1 MSEKQGVTPRNE
13 DYSRWYTDVVQ
24 MAELADYAPV
34 RGCMI
39 ILPYGYELWE
49 AVRAGLDRRFKE
61 TGHRNAYFPLFI
73 PESFLKK
80 EAEHVEGFSP
90 ELAVVTIG
98 GGKELEEPLVVRP
111 TSETIIGWAYA
122 KWIQSYRDLP
132 VLINQWANVV
142 RWEMRTRLFLRTMEF
157 LWQEGHTA
165 HATYDEAEEETRRML
180 DIYRD
185 FAVTDAAIP
194 VIPGRK
200 SDSEKFAGALHSY
213 TIEAMMGDRRAL
225 QSGTSHNLGQNFAKA
240 FDIKYLDL
248 NNELQYCWTTSWGL
262 STRFIGA
269 MIMAHGDD
277 KGLRLPPRMAPIQV
291 VIVPIYKDEAEKT
304 AVMDTVWRMKA
315 TLRDADIRVHVDD
328 REGQTPGFKYN
339 DWEMRGVPLRMEIG
353 PKDVLK
359 NSVALARRDIPGR
372 EGKQFVP
379 QEGIVTAVRNLLDDI
394 QANMLKQATE
404 FRDSNLTEVVG
415 DYQRFGEIIES
426 GGWALTWF
434 SGDREEEQKIKEDF
448 QCVSRCFPLEQP
460 YPNQTGPSIVSGK
473 TAQKM
478 AFFAR
483 SY

>member
-1 MSEKQGVTPRNE
+1 MPP
-13 DYSRWYTDVVQ
+13 SRSFPPQERQREVRRG
-24 MAELADYAPV
+24 ADK
-34 RGCMI
+34 
-39 ILPYGYELWE
+39 LH
-49 AVRAGLDRRFKE
+49 
-61 TGHRNAYFPLFI
+61 HR
-73 PESFLKK
+73 S
-80 EAEHVEGFSP
+80 HDG
-90 ELAVVTIG
+90 
-98 GGKELEEPLVVRP
+98 RP
-111 TSETIIGWAYA
+111 A
-122 KWIQSYRDLP
+122 
-132 VLINQWANVV
+132 
-142 RWEMRTRLFLRTMEF
+142 
-157 LWQEGHTA
+157 
-165 HATYDEAEEETRRML
+165 
-180 DIYRD
+180 
-185 FAVTDAAIP
+185 
-194 VIPGRK
+194 
-200 SDSEKFAGALHSY
+200 
-213 TIEAMMGDRRAL
+213 AL

-291 VIVPIYKDEAEKT
+291 VIVPIFKDEAEKT

-315 TLRDADIRVHVDD
+315 ALRDADIRVHVDD

-353 PKDVLK
+353 PKDVQK

-379 QEGIVTAVRNLLDDI
+379 QEASWRRWRNLLDAI

-473 TAQKM
+473 P
-478 AFFAR
+478 AR
-483 SY
+483 RWPSLPARIEHRGAPGPHGRGAPLPRPGAKADLRPPPLLLRGRTPVKI